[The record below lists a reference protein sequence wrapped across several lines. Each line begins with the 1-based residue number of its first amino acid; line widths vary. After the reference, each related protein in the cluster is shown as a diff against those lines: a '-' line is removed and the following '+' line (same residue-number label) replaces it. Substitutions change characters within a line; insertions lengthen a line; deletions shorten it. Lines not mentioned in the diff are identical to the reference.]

1 MSTKAM
7 TNPLHILLQNA
18 EIIEEGVTKFL
29 EAVPPLIT
37 ALDEVAK
44 VYPFIKGA
52 SSFYHTGLR

>member
-7 TNPLHILLQNA
+7 TDPLHILLQNA
-18 EIIEEGVTKFL
+18 EIIEGVTKFL